1 MNWLNEGHCS
11 GNFPFKKGEFPEQW
25 PFVFIMQTNLWKY
38 MRGQLQR
45 SQFALCSVCCKSTQA
60 IAIFFCWDSL
70 NDRWVTMNTPIN
82 TMHSQCFANGQLEI
96 ICLHW
101 IYRLTFSYD
110 HLSRLKNKPVRL
122 SRQALHYCEMKS
134 HIILKTEFSLNIVAR
149 NLIQRTVNVYFSAVL
164 SLSNQLNVLE
174 SFYFSSS
181 CHLYG

>member
-1 MNWLNEGHCS
+1 MTFRFHYANQFMEIQARTTTKITVC
-11 GNFPFKKGEFPEQW
+11 
-25 PFVFIMQTNLWKY
+25 FVQRL
-38 MRGQLQR
+38 LQVNPSDR
-45 SQFALCSVCCKSTQA
+45 H
-60 IAIFFCWDSL
+60 FFCWDSL
-70 NDRWVTMNTPIN
+70 NDRWVTMMNTPIN